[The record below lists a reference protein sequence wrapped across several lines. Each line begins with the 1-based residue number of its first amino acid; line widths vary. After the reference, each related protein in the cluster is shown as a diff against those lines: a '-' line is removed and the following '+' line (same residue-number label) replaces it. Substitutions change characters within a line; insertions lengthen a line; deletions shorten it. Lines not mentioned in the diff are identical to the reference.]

1 MAAIGVNWKDIWKP
15 VWKPVWRQANAHAT
29 SGVLTGAGAALVGSA
44 ARIGLYPTSGVLTG
58 AGGLIVGTAALY
70 KAHATSGVLA
80 GTGAIIVGVAARSGG
95 ATTHDTTGT
104 LAGAV
109 SLIVGTAAR
118 TLPGHPTSGVLTGP
132 GSILIGSAAKGIVY
146 VTKTRSRQVLSVKP
160 QAHVKQVT
168 FDFISQCIPGEYLVT
183 ATNAISIYSG
193 ADPLSSLALSGSVT
207 LSGTRASQ
215 FLTGGVV
222 GCSYLLTCR
231 GVTNYNKKTFLNAFL
246 LVL

>member
-1 MAAIGVNWKDIWKP
+1 LAAIGVNWKDVWKP
-15 VWKPVWRQANAHAT
+15 VWKTVWRQAGGTHAT
-29 SGVLTGAGAALVGSA
+29 TGVLTGAGAAVVGSA

-95 ATTHDTTGT
+95 ITSHDTTGILT
-104 LAGAV
+104 GAG
-109 SLIVGTAAR
+109 SLIVGYASNG
-118 TLPGHPTSGVLTGP
+118 L
-132 GSILIGSAAKGIVY
+132 VY
-146 VTKTRSRQVLSVKP
+146 VTSTRSRQVLSAKP
-160 QAHVKQVT
+160 RAHVKQVT

-183 ATNAISIYSG
+183 ATNVISVYSG

-215 FLTGGVV
+215 FLTGGVA

-231 GVTNYNKKTFLNAFL
+231 GLTNYNKKTFLNAFL

>member
-95 ATTHDTTGT
+95 VTSHDTTG
-104 LAGAV
+104 
-109 SLIVGTAAR
+109 
-118 TLPGHPTSGVLTGP
+118 VLTGA
-132 GSILIGSAAKGIVY
+132 GSLVVGYAANGLVY
-146 VTKTRSRQVLSVKP
+146 VTQTRSRQVLGVKLR
-160 QAHVKQVT
+160 ALVKQVT
-168 FDFISQCIPGEYLVT
+168 FDFTSQLVPGEYIVT
-183 ATNAISIYSG
+183 ATNTITVYSG
-193 ADPLSSLALSGSVT
+193 ADPLSSLALSGPVT
-207 LSGTRASQ
+207 LKGARASQ
-215 FLTGGVV
+215 FLVGGVA

-231 GVTNYNKKTFLNAFL
+231 GLTNYNKKTFLNAFL